1 MQHQWKICGMAIA
14 TLAAVAAPAE
24 LTFTAPTPEQFQN
37 YWYADGAEIS
47 RYALSQ
53 SRYGGIHE
61 GDAVLIFVT
70 EKMNPELQ
78 VKADN
83 PTEADIPILKLN
95 ALRKFYTGIYPYS
108 VMTSVFTPIATGRSH
123 APLKITTSA
132 QEWCGHVYTEL
143 LFDATRVQ
151 VSNSSYFEDESGI
164 RLVPLDHQAISED
177 NLFVRLRGL
186 RGDFLGPGDSKT
198 IDYLPGVFFS
208 RLSHQAVNPTR
219 ATISRRAR
227 STVVEVP
234 AGRFSVMVYDVKT
247 DGRDGVF
254 YIETAYP
261 HRIVRWELAPDVK
274 GELTGSLRTQYWNL
288 NREGDE
294 KHFEQLGI
302 PVYGR

>member
-1 MQHQWKICGMAIA
+1 MKLKVF
-14 TLAAVAAPAE
+14 LAMIVLLALAVSAKAQDFSAHWHDGKAE
-24 LTFTAPTPEQFQN
+24 MNGYRLTV
-37 YWYADGAEIS
+37 
-47 RYALSQ
+47 
-53 SRYGGIHE
+53 SRYGQDRAGY
-61 GDAVLIFVT
+61 AVMVFVT
-70 EKMNPELQ
+70 EPFSESKRVKVNDHTKNPEDTFD
-78 VKADN
+78 AF
-83 PTEADIPILKLN
+83 KLN
-95 ALRKFYTGIYPYS
+95 LVRDFQTGIYDYNTM
-108 VMTSVFTPIATGRSH
+108 VSVFSRSSNFE
-123 APLKITTSA
+123 PVKITFSSA
-132 QEWCGHVYTEL
+132 EWCGHVYTEL